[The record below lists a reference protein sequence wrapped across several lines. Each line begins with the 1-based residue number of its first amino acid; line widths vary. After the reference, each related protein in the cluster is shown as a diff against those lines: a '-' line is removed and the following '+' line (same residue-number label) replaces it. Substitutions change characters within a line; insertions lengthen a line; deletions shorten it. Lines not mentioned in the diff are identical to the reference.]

1 LESGTATLEESMR
14 LWERGEALAA
24 RCQEW
29 LDGAR
34 EKLTAAQADAA
45 EAAQTAPTEPTA
57 ESPSASAAS
66 APHPAFP
73 LGVVTQRPQEVDA
86 PELGPIGLAEVVLG
100 MHRLPQQ
107 EPAEPLLAGGADDE
121 VGVGLALG
129 VQMFG
134 DRFDGERLGR
144 LARR

>member
-1 LESGTATLEESMR
+1 LEESMR

-57 ESPSASAAS
+57 ESPSA
-66 APHPAFP
+66 
-73 LGVVTQRPQEVDA
+73 
-86 PELGPIGLAEVVLG
+86 
-100 MHRLPQQ
+100 
-107 EPAEPLLAGGADDE
+107 
-121 VGVGLALG
+121 
-129 VQMFG
+129 
-134 DRFDGERLGR
+134 
-144 LARR
+144 